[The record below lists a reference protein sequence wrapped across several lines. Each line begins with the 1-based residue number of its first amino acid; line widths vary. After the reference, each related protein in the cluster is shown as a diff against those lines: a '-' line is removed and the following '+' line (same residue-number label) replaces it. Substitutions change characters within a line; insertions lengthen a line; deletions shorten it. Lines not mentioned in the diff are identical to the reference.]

1 MENKKELLMSYIKA
15 NVAPI
20 LVNFISGKDIPGAI
34 VISADVDVKEL
45 NGHYDGADY
54 MPPKW
59 YNELV
64 TNNNSKV
71 LVIDLIDSINKEE
84 QLKFIE
90 LLEYRKISTFE
101 LPKDC
106 VIIVT
111 IQLCGR
117 AMLAPTV
124 YILLQRNIDSPL
136 FIWTEKWWKFSHWV
150 ARLFLYIIRKKIFK
164 GTSRMP
170 SRTV

>member
-1 MENKKELLMSYIKA
+1 MKNKKELLMSYIKA

-34 VISADVDVKEL
+34 VISADVDAKEL

-111 IQLCGR
+111 AKEVNKDKISEEIYSL
-117 AMLAPTV
+117 
-124 YILLQRNIDSPL
+124 
-136 FIWTEKWWKFSHWV
+136 V
-150 ARLFLYIIRKKIFK
+150 AQI
-164 GTSRMP
+164 
-170 SRTV
+170 

>member
-20 LVNFISGKDIPGAI
+20 LVNFISGKDTPGAI
-34 VISADVDVKEL
+34 VISADVDAKEL

-111 IQLCGR
+111 AKEVNKDKISEEIYSL
-117 AMLAPTV
+117 
-124 YILLQRNIDSPL
+124 
-136 FIWTEKWWKFSHWV
+136 V
-150 ARLFLYIIRKKIFK
+150 AQIR
-164 GTSRMP
+164 G
-170 SRTV
+170 

>member
-1 MENKKELLMSYIKA
+1 MENRKELLMSYIKA

-20 LVNFISGKDIPGAI
+20 LVDFISGKDIPRAI
-34 VISADVDVKEL
+34 VISADVDAKEL

-111 IQLCGR
+111 AKEVNKDKISEEIYSL
-117 AMLAPTV
+117 
-124 YILLQRNIDSPL
+124 
-136 FIWTEKWWKFSHWV
+136 V
-150 ARLFLYIIRKKIFK
+150 AQI
-164 GTSRMP
+164 
-170 SRTV
+170 

>member
-34 VISADVDVKEL
+34 VISADVDAKEL

-111 IQLCGR
+111 AKEVNKNKISEE
-117 AMLAPTV
+117 V
-124 YILLQRNIDSPL
+124 YSL
-136 FIWTEKWWKFSHWV
+136 V
-150 ARLFLYIIRKKIFK
+150 AQI
-164 GTSRMP
+164 
-170 SRTV
+170 

>member
-34 VISADVDVKEL
+34 VISADVDAKEL

-54 MPPKW
+54 MPLKW

-71 LVIDLIDSINKEE
+71 LVIDLIVSINKEE

-90 LLEYRKISTFE
+90 LLEHRKISTFE
-101 LPKDC
+101 LPKD
-106 VIIVT
+106 
-111 IQLCGR
+111 
-117 AMLAPTV
+117 
-124 YILLQRNIDSPL
+124 
-136 FIWTEKWWKFSHWV
+136 
-150 ARLFLYIIRKKIFK
+150 
-164 GTSRMP
+164 
-170 SRTV
+170 

>member
-34 VISADVDVKEL
+34 VISADVDAKEL

-111 IQLCGR
+111 AKEVNKDKISEE
-117 AMLAPTV
+117 V
-124 YILLQRNIDSPL
+124 YSL
-136 FIWTEKWWKFSHWV
+136 V
-150 ARLFLYIIRKKIFK
+150 AQI
-164 GTSRMP
+164 
-170 SRTV
+170 

>member
-34 VISADVDVKEL
+34 IISADVDAKEL
-45 NGHYDGADY
+45 NGHYDGVDY

-111 IQLCGR
+111 AKEVNKDKISEEIYSL
-117 AMLAPTV
+117 
-124 YILLQRNIDSPL
+124 
-136 FIWTEKWWKFSHWV
+136 V
-150 ARLFLYIIRKKIFK
+150 AQI
-164 GTSRMP
+164 
-170 SRTV
+170 